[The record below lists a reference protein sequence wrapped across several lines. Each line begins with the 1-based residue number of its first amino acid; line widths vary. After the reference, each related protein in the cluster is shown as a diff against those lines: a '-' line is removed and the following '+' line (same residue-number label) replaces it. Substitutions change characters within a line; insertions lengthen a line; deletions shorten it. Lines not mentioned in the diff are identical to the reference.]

1 MVNCFKIGAEA
12 MNCRTAAVA
21 FNLSSFCKLLVEG
34 PDAKQ
39 ALEWICTSDINQ
51 PANTYVVANF
61 LFYFLFEFQFYHM
74 LKFAML
80 GQRIRVH

>member
-1 MVNCFKIGAEA
+1 MNYFKIGAEA

-39 ALEWICTSDINQ
+39 ALEWICTNDVNQ
-51 PANTYVVANF
+51 PANTYVVATSVFSNESF
-61 LFYFLFEFQFYHM
+61 
-74 LKFAML
+74 
-80 GQRIRVH
+80 

>member
-1 MVNCFKIGAEA
+1 

-39 ALEWICTSDINQ
+39 ALEWICTNDINQ

-61 LFYFLFEFQFYHM
+61 LFRISILHM
-74 LKFAML
+74 LKFAIL